1 MTVKEYIKKFNPN
14 KDPLI
19 KIQKFKN
26 IESYSFKFDNYQIV
40 GRQFDKNLNIILIV
54 KELI

>member
-19 KIQKFKN
+19 KVQKFKN

-54 KELI
+54 KE